1 MDMLRTIE
9 FDTILVIQSL
19 SKNEKQTGTELHND
33 LLQRRAMQ
41 IPFLKT
47 GLADVDSAAKFRTA
61 MQQLAVLTWRGRMK
75 PFLHFEIHG
84 EKEGLQLSSG
94 EWITWEEFAGLLR
107 MINIPLRNGL
117 FVSMAVCY
125 SGYLYGE
132 IRPDLPS
139 PFFAFTGSWQ
149 EIYQHEVMED
159 FYVFFDTLLEPSN
172 IRKIDFANAIRM
184 LNRSYEPHKFGF
196 YSSELV
202 FDMLMEEHAKNLAD
216 PAALDKRVESIIS
229 QLYENPDYPQTF
241 TESQLQEMIREG
253 LLSGKLEADQR
264 KIFLMQN

>member
-1 MDMLRTIE
+1 MLRTIE

-19 SKNEKQTGTELHND
+19 PSDEKQTGTELHND
-33 LLQRRAMQ
+33 LLQRRSAQ

-47 GLADVDSAAKFRTA
+47 GLAEIANAAQFRKA
-61 MQQLAVLTWRGRMK
+61 LEQIAILTWRGRMR

-84 EKEGLQLSSG
+84 AIDGLKLSSG
-94 EWITWEEFAGLLR
+94 ELITWQEFAGLLR
-107 MINIPLRNGL
+107 AINIPLRNGL

-139 PFFAFTGSWQ
+139 PFFAFTGCWK
-149 EIYQHEVMED
+149 EIYQFEIIED
-159 FYVFFDTLLEPSN
+159 FYTFFDTLLEPSN
-172 IRKIDFANAIRM
+172 IRNIDFANAIHM
-184 LNRSYEPHKFGF
+184 LNRHYDPPKFGF

-202 FDMLMEEHAKNLAD
+202 FDMLMKEHAKNLED
-216 PAALDKRVESIIS
+216 PTTLDHRVKNIIS
-229 QLYENPDYPQTF
+229 MLYNNPKYPDTF
-241 TESQLQEMIREG
+241 TESQLQTMIREG

-264 KIFLMQN
+264 KVFLMQD